1 MKGSKDDA
9 SFETHEWRNKLMD
22 KIVRDYLI
30 KKMTASFSDIGD
42 ILGMLL
48 SDNDGTAEKDCS
60 FTGNTLLE
68 DRTGILNATVQEE
81 AEATEKLSDSP
92 EQRTENT
99 PQKKTRKTSAV
110 KTAKASEK
118 EESEEAEKAAPEK
131 KAVED
136 AGKKALEKEAAEKTT
151 EETEK
156 KAPEVSVTEN
166 AEERREETPS
176 APVEQPETEGPAPG
190 EEEKPQSVKTEV
202 KEDEETIRK
211 KLKDDMTALALK
223 EKGFAIQ
230 KGLADYKV
238 SRISEVPVNDI
249 DDFRTRVYY
258 YAGELEV
265 ANA

>member
-1 MKGSKDDA
+1 
-9 SFETHEWRNKLMD
+9 MD

-60 FTGNTLLE
+60 FTGSTPLE
-68 DRTGILNATVQEE
+68 DRTGIPSAAAQEE
-81 AEATEKLSDSP
+81 AETTEKLSDSSG
-92 EQRTENT
+92 QRTESIS
-99 PQKKTRKTSAV
+99 QKKTRKTSA
-110 KTAKASEK
+110 AKAAKATEK
-118 EESEEAEKAAPEK
+118 EVSEEAEKNAPEK

-136 AGKKALEKEAAEKTT
+136 AGKKALEKEAAEKTA
-151 EETEK
+151 EDAEK
-156 KAPEVSVTEN
+156 KTPEVSVTEN
-166 AEERREETPS
+166 AEERREETP
-176 APVEQPETEGPAPG
+176 ATVVEQSEAEDPAPI